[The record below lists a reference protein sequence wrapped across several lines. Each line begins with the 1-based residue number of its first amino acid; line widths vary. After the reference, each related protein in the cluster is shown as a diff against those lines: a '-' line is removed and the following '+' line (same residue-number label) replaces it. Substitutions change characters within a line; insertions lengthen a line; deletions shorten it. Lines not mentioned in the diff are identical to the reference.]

1 MGSSNINPCS
11 RRRSWATALL
21 HDFTPTYSPS
31 GPIPFVNDYT
41 PCTVTFTL
49 SPLMRGQILAGQG
62 IQGTDSST
70 LNFTQLDSRVL
81 PGTMGAPL
89 PMVTVANKTARN
101 G

>member
-1 MGSSNINPCS
+1 MTTPPAPTFPQINIL
-11 RRRSWATALL
+11 A
-21 HDFTPTYSPS
+21 
-31 GPIPFVNDYT
+31 YT
-41 PCTVTFTL
+41 PRTATFTV
-49 SPLMRGQILAGQG
+49 SPPMSGQILVGQG

>member
-1 MGSSNINPCS
+1 MS
-11 RRRSWATALL
+11 
-21 HDFTPTYSPS
+21 
-31 GPIPFVNDYT
+31 
-41 PCTVTFTL
+41 
-49 SPLMRGQILAGQG
+49 GQILVGQG